1 MAKIFTK
8 GLDNLE
14 FNTGEDFAA
23 LFEEVYSDTKKEG
36 SIVKAKITNIDDDAV
51 TVDVGLKTEGR
62 ISLKEFVRNGQL
74 PELNIGDE
82 IDVYLQSYE
91 NRYGKPSLSYERAV
105 RESSWERLE
114 RAMQEKTPVDGIV
127 FGRVKGGLTVDLNG
141 VIAFLPGS
149 QVDIKPIKD
158 INPMI
163 GLVQPFMVLKIDRDQ
178 GNIVVSRR
186 AIIEESRKEARD
198 EMFSKIKVG
207 DVLEGVVKNITD
219 YGAFLDLGNL
229 DGLLHVTDVSWT
241 KINHPSELLS
251 LGQKVKVQ
259 VIKYDE
265 VTKRVSLGMKQLEQ
279 NPWEGL
285 DSKYPVGKRMKGKVG
300 TITDYGVFVEL
311 EPGIEGLVHVSEM
324 TWFKNNQHPRKLVQ
338 EGQEVEF
345 VILDVDI
352 EKHRISLGMKQC
364 MEDPWKN
371 FADKY
376 PIGAE
381 IQGTISRIVDFG
393 LFISFGEEIDGL
405 VHVNDLSWGDDNE
418 KLLKSYKAGEPIKV
432 VVLSVDSE
440 KERISLGVK
449 QLLDDPFEKV
459 TANMKKGSVI
469 TCVVTAVE
477 KEGITVEIS
486 NGISSFIKRQDLS
499 SDKID
504 QRTERFNEGD
514 RLDAKVTM
522 LDKTNRK
529 ISLSIREL
537 EQDEQKRKIAAYG
550 SASSGASLGDIL
562 GAAISAAE
570 EEKSKK

>member
-23 LFEEVYSDTKKEG
+23 LFEEVCSDTKKEG

>member
-449 QLLDDPFEKV
+449 QLVDDPFEKV

>member
-449 QLLDDPFEKV
+449 QLVDDPFEKV

-469 TCVVTAVE
+469 TCIVTAVE